1 MAKLIV
7 EEGGGRRAF
16 RMGKGVLTVGSGADA
31 RLRLASGDV
40 AEVHL
45 ELELAGDVV
54 KLRPRPG
61 VVPPRVDGQPAA
73 GEIVLAPG
81 RTVEVGSA
89 RLWIETEGAPPAMTP
104 AAPAA
109 AAPVVTPGVPGRPR
123 ASAPVA
129 SVPRRA
135 ARARAGERPAA
146 VPAWLTVV
154 GILAVVGLVFLAWAR
169 LVRTEASGEGLASNK
184 LRAARQAFAAS
195 RFEDARV
202 ELAGIPASALTPELA
217 ERKAALEREIS
228 EVLARDEL
236 RVENA
241 PGTKYLD
248 TLLRKYEGMYLQG
261 TPEHA
266 KVRLFLQ
273 RCRTFRARWPRH
285 PEMDW
290 VTRQEARFAGYVDM
304 NAPLSLADV
313 QWQVKDLTDG
323 MPRNYAAAFAL
334 VDEFLTRATGSDREA
349 AQALWDELAQARPEY
364 AEDRLFEARHQFEKK
379 NDPSKA
385 VWWLVHNVAWLGDEA
400 LANESARFLLRMPDV
415 EGHLRAYARDYPDK
429 YEAVMRNEIVA
440 GWARDTGFEP

>member
-1 MAKLIV
+1 
-7 EEGGGRRAF
+7 
-16 RMGKGVLTVGSGADA
+16 
-31 RLRLASGDV
+31 
-40 AEVHL
+40 
-45 ELELAGDVV
+45 
-54 KLRPRPG
+54 
-61 VVPPRVDGQPAA
+61 
-73 GEIVLAPG
+73 
-81 RTVEVGSA
+81 
-89 RLWIETEGAPPAMTP
+89 
-104 AAPAA
+104 
-109 AAPVVTPGVPGRPR
+109 
-123 ASAPVA
+123 
-129 SVPRRA
+129 
-135 ARARAGERPAA
+135 
-146 VPAWLTVV
+146 
-154 GILAVVGLVFLAWAR
+154 
-169 LVRTEASGEGLASNK
+169 
-184 LRAARQAFAAS
+184 
-195 RFEDARV
+195 
-202 ELAGIPASALTPELA
+202 
-217 ERKAALEREIS
+217 
-228 EVLARDEL
+228 
-236 RVENA
+236 
-241 PGTKYLD
+241 
-248 TLLRKYEGMYLQG
+248 MYLQG

-429 YEAVMRNEIVA
+429 YEAEMRNEIVA